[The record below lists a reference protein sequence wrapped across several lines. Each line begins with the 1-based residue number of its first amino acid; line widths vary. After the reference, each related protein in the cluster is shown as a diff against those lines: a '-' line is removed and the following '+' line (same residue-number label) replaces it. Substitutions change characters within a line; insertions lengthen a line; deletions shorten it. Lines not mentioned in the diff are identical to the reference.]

1 MSQGKHIVIVGAAPG
16 SIGHW
21 LAAKVFA
28 PMPGVTVTLADL
40 PAREDALARAAKE
53 MGQSV
58 RAEPVRYDR
67 DPPLKA
73 LASAD
78 VLAICV
84 PLSEVE
90 RVASAMVPRLRPGA
104 LVFDTVSEKVEP
116 LRTIER
122 HLPAGVSLVGTHPLF
137 GPKVTDPAGQV
148 VVVCPVRTEDQAAV
162 DWLREV
168 FERAGLRVVEM
179 SPEAHDEA
187 MLPVQVLTHF
197 TLLVFARTLAE
208 LRRRLER
215 WRELGDDALWQCT
228 TPPFSALLSFACR
241 MLASPPRTYAQIQKL
256 RGADMVRE
264 LFAQAAAEV
273 AQHISEGKDLTE
285 IMDVFADAGDQFFR
299 RALEY
304 GTALSA
310 IQVAALQEYFAAL
323 ARARSEG
330 RLVVVAVRDGEQV
343 RHHAGV
349 VLDVGPR
356 TLTLEQRRAQ
366 VPVAVDDGQVRLAPK
381 DRQPTATR
389 LLIAYDEISEQ
400 ACRRRGVNPRREV
413 IEIHHR
419 RAVVLGPDDVRRW
432 RAENLLPWYRDV
444 VVRVPAA
451 SDQAL
456 KDAAHAATQIL
467 SHAHPDIVAARVI
480 RTDTA
485 PDGRREL
492 IVRLEIFGDRLPEAA
507 TEAARRLLDAL
518 GLS

>member
-1 MSQGKHIVIVGAAPG
+1 VSDRKHIVIVGAAPG

-28 PMPGVTVTLADL
+28 PLPDVTVTLADL
-40 PAREDALARAAKE
+40 PDREDAIARAARE
-53 MGQSV
+53 LGDSV
-58 RAEPVRYDR
+58 RAEAVHYDR
-67 DPPLKA
+67 EPPLSA

-84 PLSEVE
+84 PMAQVE
-90 RVASAMVPRLRPGA
+90 RASAGLLPHLKPGA
-104 LVFDTVSEKVEP
+104 LVFDTVSEKLEP
-116 LRTIER
+116 LRAIER
-122 HLPAGVSLVGTHPLF
+122 HLPDGVSLVGSHPLF
-137 GPKVTDPAGQV
+137 GPKVDDPAGQV
-148 VVVCPVRTEDQAAV
+148 VVICPVRVADQAKAE
-162 DWLREV
+162 WLRDA

-187 MLPVQVLTHF
+187 MLPVQVLTHV
-197 TLLVFARTLAE
+197 TLLVFARTLSE
-208 LRRRLER
+208 LRRRLEK

-264 LFAQAAAEV
+264 LFADAAATI
-273 AQHISEGKDLTE
+273 ARDIGEGKDLGD
-285 IMDVFADAGDQFFR
+285 IMNVFTDAGDQFFR

-310 IQVAALQEYFAAL
+310 IQVAALQQYFAEL
-323 ARARSEG
+323 ARARAQGS
-330 RLVVVAVRDGEQV
+330 LTVVAVRDGEQV

-349 VLDVGPR
+349 VVDLGPR
-356 TLTLEQRRAQ
+356 LLKLEQRYAQ
-366 VPVAVDDGQVRLAPK
+366 VPVIEEGGEVRLVRK
-381 DRQPTATR
+381 GEGPTATR
-389 LLIAYDEISEQ
+389 LLIAYDEASEQ
-400 ACRRRGVNPRREV
+400 TCRRRGVNPRREV

-419 RAVVLGPDDVRRW
+419 RAVVLPPDEVRRW

-444 VVRVPAA
+444 VVRVPPDTEAA
-451 SDQAL
+451 
-456 KDAAHAATQIL
+456 AAEAAAVQIL
-467 SHAHPDIVAARVI
+467 GHAHPDIVSARIV

-492 IVRLEIFGDRLPEAA
+492 IVRLEIFGDRLPEPPAD
-507 TEAARRLLDAL
+507 AARQLLAAL